1 MNETKPKVGLD
12 RSKTGRAKGTP
23 NKNTKEIKAMIEG
36 ALRAAGGQDYLLQQ
50 AKENPSAFLTLVGKI
65 LPKQIDA
72 NVEHSGGVNIV
83 HASKSWLAEILND
96 AAKK

>member
-50 AKENPSAFLTLVGKI
+50 AQENPGAFLTLVGKI
-65 LPKQIDA
+65 LPKNIEATIDGNLIITKIVREIVNA
-72 NVEHSGGVNIV
+72 NDQ
-83 HASKSWLAEILND
+83 D
-96 AAKK
+96 A